1 MIIFMCFKLFSI
13 YPAKK
18 TTSIQYIQHK
28 KESPKIYLS
37 LSRNKQWHYNIFL
50 INKYA
55 EFSFSEKNKQILKR
69 FGGEKEH
76 H

>member
-18 TTSIQYIQHK
+18 LLLFSI
-28 KESPKIYLS
+28 
-37 LSRNKQWHYNIFL
+37 YNIKKNLLKFIYHCHAINSGITIFFL

-69 FGGEKEH
+69 FGGKKEH